1 MIYQKWQTKLAISCN
16 IISLWYQA
24 KQYIALNAI
33 FCRVLPVQPLKQLSQ
48 SLRALA
54 DREHCVFASSDLAA
68 AVPEC
73 GQLAVL
79 LSRATKA
86 GLLKRVCRGIY
97 LYPVADYPAGN
108 LLFHAAA
115 RLRAGEFNYISLET
129 ALSDAGVISQ
139 VPMNWISL
147 MTSGRSHVVDCG
159 DYGHIEFVHTAQR
172 PDDVSAELTYDTD
185 RHLWRASVRQALR
198 DMKATRRSMELVDE
212 EVARELV

>member
-1 MIYQKWQTKLAISCN
+1 MSKSEQN
-16 IISLWYQA
+16 
-24 KQYIALNAI
+24 IALYAM
-33 FCRVLPVQPLKQLSQ
+33 FCRVNDMQPLKQLTQ
-48 SLRALA
+48 SLRTLA
-54 DREHCVFASSDLAA
+54 DREHCVFAPSDLAS

-73 GQLAVL
+73 DQLAVL

-97 LYPVADYPAGN
+97 FYPVPDYSAGR

-115 RLRAGEFNYISLET
+115 RLRAGEFNYLSLET
-129 ALSDAGVISQ
+129 VLSDAGVISQ

-172 PDDVSAELTYDTD
+172 PDAMSDALTYDPE

>member
-1 MIYQKWQTKLAISCN
+1 M
-16 IISLWYQA
+16 
-24 KQYIALNAI
+24 
-33 FCRVLPVQPLKQLSQ
+33 PPLKQLTETLR
-48 SLRALA
+48 SLAGP
-54 DREHCVFASSDLAA
+54 EHCVFAPSDLAA
-68 AVPEC
+68 AVPKC

-79 LSRATKA
+79 LSRASKA

-97 LYPVADYPAGN
+97 FYPVPGYVAGN

-129 ALSDAGVISQ
+129 VLSDAGVISQ

-172 PDDVSAELTYDTD
+172 PDNIGGELIYDAE

-198 DMKATRRSMELVDE
+198 DMKATRRNMELVNE
-212 EVARELV
+212 EVALELV